1 MSRLTRLSLA
11 NRAVVTL
18 ATLIT
23 VVGGFWATM
32 ALKQELI
39 PSMDIPMAGIITEAP
54 GSNPEAVERDITTP
68 LERAADGVADVTS
81 TTSDS
86 ATGFSVVTVEFEYGT
101 DMSTAQQD
109 LQQAVTRVQNTLA
122 SGIEPQ
128 LILGSV
134 DDLPV
139 VQLAA
144 SGNGGGSDLLNSLR
158 DDVVPEL
165 ENVTGVREVELTGVN
180 DDIVAISAD
189 QEELAEEGLTIQS
202 IMEALENYGT
212 PMPVGQITE
221 DDTDLTISVGAQI
234 TSLDELKDL
243 PLTPDPALLAG
254 PEQDA
259 GDQAGGQEGD
269 AGDIPEDMLPEGEMP
284 EGMPDDADLGD
295 LDQGEQTQM
304 PQAPQAPEKPE
315 IIALGDVAEVERTTE
330 DATSIS
336 RTNGEDSIGI
346 AITKAPSGNTVEVS
360 QEIADILPE
369 LEQHLG
375 DEGEL
380 SVIFDQ
386 APFIEQSIEDL
397 STEGVLGL
405 IFAVL
410 VILAF
415 LLSIRPTIVTAVSIP
430 MSILITMIGLYVG
443 GDTLNI
449 LTLGALTVAIG
460 RVVDD
465 SIVVIENIERHLKPG
480 VSPLQTIVPAV
491 KEVAGAITSS
501 TIATVA
507 VFLPIALVGGQVGEL
522 FRPFAL
528 TVTIALLA
536 SLLVALTIVP
546 VLASWFL
553 KAPKAKE
560 EIEESEAA
568 GEQAD
573 ASDSEVIHSSDELEV
588 ATASAV
594 GRDPR
599 EDKPDRLQRAFLPSL
614 RGTLRHPVIT
624 LVAAAVILVGTFG
637 LADRIETDFIGD
649 AGENTFTVT
658 QTLPAGTSL
667 AAADEAIE
675 PLEDAIDELNGVET
689 YQVSI
694 GADEMAAMF
703 GGGGQSQSS
712 IAVTVDLDRDSVDLE
727 DELREKISDRDI
739 TGDIAIES
747 GSMGFSASQLEVIIR
762 ASDDDTLQDA
772 AAEVEKAVSATDGTE
787 DVTNNFSEKI
797 PALDVTVDR
806 DAAAEAGT
814 SEQQIGQFVAT
825 LMNGIPSGE
834 LEDDDES
841 LDIVL
846 STGDEPETVSD
857 LEDLEVITATG
868 VQKLSD
874 LADVE
879 EIDQPVSIS
888 RIDGHRSA
896 TVTAKATASDLGAT
910 TVELQENLDELDLPG
925 DATAEIGGVSA
936 EQEEAFAD
944 LGLAL
949 LVAIAVVYLI
959 MVATFRSLLQPLIL
973 LVSVPFAATG
983 ALGLLLVTGVPL
995 GVASMIGLLMLVG
1008 IVVTNAIVLIDLV
1021 NQYRRR
1027 GLPVYDAV
1035 VEGARHRLRP
1045 ILMTALATIGA
1056 LTPMAFGVTGGSVFI
1071 SQPLA
1076 IVVIGGLVSSTVL
1089 TLVLVPV
1096 LYLLVERGKERR
1108 KAKKDARNQT
1118 VNA

>member
-1 MSRLTRLSLA
+1 
-11 NRAVVTL
+11 
-18 ATLIT
+18 
-23 VVGGFWATM
+23 
-32 ALKQELI
+32 
-39 PSMDIPMAGIITEAP
+39 
-54 GSNPEAVERDITTP
+54 
-68 LERAADGVADVTS
+68 
-81 TTSDS
+81 
-86 ATGFSVVTVEFEYGT
+86 
-101 DMSTAQQD
+101 
-109 LQQAVTRVQNTLA
+109 
-122 SGIEPQ
+122 
-128 LILGSV
+128 
-134 DDLPV
+134 
-139 VQLAA
+139 
-144 SGNGGGSDLLNSLR
+144 
-158 DDVVPEL
+158 
-165 ENVTGVREVELTGVN
+165 
-180 DDIVAISAD
+180 
-189 QEELAEEGLTIQS
+189 
-202 IMEALENYGT
+202 
-212 PMPVGQITE
+212 
-221 DDTDLTISVGAQI
+221 
-234 TSLDELKDL
+234 
-243 PLTPDPALLAG
+243 
-254 PEQDA
+254 
-259 GDQAGGQEGD
+259 
-269 AGDIPEDMLPEGEMP
+269 
-284 EGMPDDADLGD
+284 
-295 LDQGEQTQM
+295 
-304 PQAPQAPEKPE
+304 
-315 IIALGDVAEVERTTE
+315 
-330 DATSIS
+330 
-336 RTNGEDSIGI
+336 
-346 AITKAPSGNTVEVS
+346 
-360 QEIADILPE
+360 
-369 LEQHLG
+369 
-375 DEGEL
+375 
-380 SVIFDQ
+380 
-386 APFIEQSIEDL
+386 
-397 STEGVLGL
+397 
-405 IFAVL
+405 
-410 VILAF
+410 
-415 LLSIRPTIVTAVSIP
+415 
-430 MSILITMIGLYVG
+430 
-443 GDTLNI
+443 
-449 LTLGALTVAIG
+449 
-460 RVVDD
+460 
-465 SIVVIENIERHLKPG
+465 
-480 VSPLQTIVPAV
+480 
-491 KEVAGAITSS
+491 
-501 TIATVA
+501 
-507 VFLPIALVGGQVGEL
+507 
-522 FRPFAL
+522 
-528 TVTIALLA
+528 
-536 SLLVALTIVP
+536 
-546 VLASWFL
+546 
-553 KAPKAKE
+553 
-560 EIEESEAA
+560 
-568 GEQAD
+568 
-573 ASDSEVIHSSDELEV
+573 
-588 ATASAV
+588 
-594 GRDPR
+594 
-599 EDKPDRLQRAFLPSL
+599 
-614 RGTLRHPVIT
+614 
-624 LVAAAVILVGTFG
+624 